1 MGLALK
7 QVGDGERSRQ
17 GCGNLVGGS
26 KRGADIA
33 ASIPGY
39 LWVVFQVQK
48 KPFFHL
54 TTEGLPG
61 RPGLSR
67 FPTGNPSRD
76 ALSGNF
82 EQVNATHSS
91 FRHEVPSRICG
102 AQSASGEFPPL
113 KEQYTRRTSSC
124 RVSYRVVFEP

>member
-7 QVGDGERSRQ
+7 QVGDGERSGQ

-76 ALSGNF
+76 ALASNF
-82 EQVNATHSS
+82 EQVDATHAHL
-91 FRHEVPSRICG
+91 RHD
-102 AQSASGEFPPL
+102 L
-113 KEQYTRRTSSC
+113 TSL
-124 RVSYRVVFEP
+124 FAITANTLQ